1 MVLFL
6 WQSPDT
12 AASAVCGT
20 VTSNA
25 HEVSVAFQVAIH
37 ALNASISGLDTSTT
51 NRRSTFLLTSVLV
64 ITRVEL
70 CVRIE
75 T

>member
-6 WQSPDT
+6 WQSLDT

-37 ALNASISGLDTSTT
+37 A
-51 NRRSTFLLTSVLV
+51 
-64 ITRVEL
+64 
-70 CVRIE
+70 
-75 T
+75 